1 MNNYFKGEKRT
12 CPHCELKFYDL
23 NRDKLECPRCKNEI
37 IIESLKRKSTVS
49 EVTFSNNKK
58 KEEEIILK
66 TSDQEDNDREN
77 IDDET
82 VEEDDN
88 STIVDID

>member
-1 MNNYFKGEKRT
+1 MNNNHKGEKRT

-23 NRDKLECPRCKNEI
+23 KREKLECPRCKNEI

-49 EVTFSNNKK
+49 EDSFSNNK
-58 KEEEIILK
+58 KEEEIISE
-66 TSDQEDNDREN
+66 TSDLEDDGREN
-77 IDDET
+77 VDDLT
-82 VEEDDN
+82 VDEDDN

>member
-1 MNNYFKGEKRT
+1 MNNHHKGEKRT
-12 CPHCELKFYDL
+12 CPHCELKFFDL

-37 IIESLKRKSTVS
+37 VIESLKRKSIVS
-49 EVTFSNNKK
+49 EDSFANNK
-58 KEEEIILK
+58 KEEEIIPE
-66 TSDQEDNDREN
+66 TSVLEDDDKEN
-77 IDDET
+77 IDDVT

>member
-1 MNNYFKGEKRT
+1 MNNYHKGEKRT

-23 NRDKLECPRCKNEI
+23 KREKLECPRCKNEI

-49 EVTFSNNKK
+49 EDSFSNNK
-58 KEEEIILK
+58 KEEEIISE
-66 TSDQEDNDREN
+66 TSDLEDDGREN
-77 IDDET
+77 VDDLT
-82 VEEDDN
+82 VDEDDN

>member
-1 MNNYFKGEKRT
+1 MNNNHRGEKRT
-12 CPHCELKFYDL
+12 CPHCELKFFDL

-49 EVTFSNNKK
+49 EASFSNNKK
-58 KEEEIILK
+58 EPEIIQE
-66 TSDQEDNDREN
+66 TSDLEDDDGEN

>member
-1 MNNYFKGEKRT
+1 MNNHYKGEKRT
-12 CPHCELKFYDL
+12 CPHCELKFFDL

-37 IIESLKRKSTVS
+37 VIESLKRKSIVS
-49 EVTFSNNKK
+49 EDSFANNK
-58 KEEEIILK
+58 KEEEIIPE
-66 TSDQEDNDREN
+66 TSVLEDDDKEN
-77 IDDET
+77 IDDVT